1 MNSGAAAVVFAAVFM
16 MVLLG
21 ATVSFA
27 ETVDTFNRLIPK
39 KSRVKI

>member
-1 MNSGAAAVVFAAVFM
+1 MNPGAAAVAFAAVFM

-27 ETVDTFNRLIPK
+27 ETVKTPK
-39 KSRVKI
+39 R